1 MKIKSHPTEFDLLEL
16 YVEEME
22 RLGQSRNFVR
32 FNIDDSMAGRIGS
45 KLGSEVTVEQ
55 VQALAD
61 RCLANEWLEHTSL
74 GAGKYGYL
82 ILTTSGFGV
91 VRSRQRQREI
101 LAARSFLK
109 KVSDY
114 IVDHK
119 GLFIVLGAA
128 IALASLLVKLFG
140 G

>member
-1 MKIKSHPTEFDLLEL
+1 MKSKDHLTEFDLLEV

-22 RLGQSRNFVR
+22 RIGKSRKFVR
-32 FNIDDSMAGRIGS
+32 FSIDDSMAVRIGS
-45 KLGSEVTVEQ
+45 KLGFEVTLEQ

-61 RCLANEWLEHTSL
+61 RCLANEWLEYTSL
-74 GAGKYGYL
+74 GAGKYGNL
-82 ILTTSGFGV
+82 IITTSGFGI
-91 VRSRQRQREI
+91 VRSRHRQREI

-109 KVSDY
+109 RVSDY